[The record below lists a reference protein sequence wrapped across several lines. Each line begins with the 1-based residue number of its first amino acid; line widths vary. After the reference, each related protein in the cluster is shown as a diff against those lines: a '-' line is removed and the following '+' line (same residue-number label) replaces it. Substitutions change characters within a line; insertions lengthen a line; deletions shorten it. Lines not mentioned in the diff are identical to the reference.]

1 MGMPTIVKYIAR
13 KSPYNG
19 YPERI
24 VSPPSPAPCCVSQME
39 QVGGIEWENGVRSYR
54 LAAES
59 QKEDEVRRRWP

>member
-24 VSPPSPAPCCVSQME
+24 VSPPSPAPWCVSQME
-39 QVGGIEWENGVRSYR
+39 QVGGIE
-54 LAAES
+54 
-59 QKEDEVRRRWP
+59 